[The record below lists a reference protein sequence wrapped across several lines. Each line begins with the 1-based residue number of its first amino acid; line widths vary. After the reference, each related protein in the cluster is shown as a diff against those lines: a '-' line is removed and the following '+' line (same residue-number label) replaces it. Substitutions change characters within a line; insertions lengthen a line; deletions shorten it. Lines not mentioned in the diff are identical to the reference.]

1 MEKYYVWRI
10 FEAFAYVRKYD
21 PILDNF
27 VYQELISIINRFVAL
42 YRIDDRSLCQIDY
55 ENLVGDLVCHFCDVV
70 RQYERKRWADCPQNR
85 VGYVFTSLRRETNR
99 LLHEELDR
107 FISSS
112 SRDKYENTVSVEK
125 WEQIDMDVRYSQPD
139 VDEFKFDLDK
149 WSDKERTFVRLLLE
163 KNKLIDIAKMMDLSY
178 ASVRRIK
185 DRLEEKLR
193 ERNRV
198 EE

>member
-42 YRIDDRSLCQIDY
+42 YRIDERSLCQIDY

-85 VGYVFTSLRRETNR
+85 VGYVFTSLRREANR

-107 FISSS
+107 FRFCSSEN
-112 SRDKYENTVSVEK
+112 KYEITVSAEK

-149 WSDKERTFVRLLLE
+149 WSDKERTLLFLLLD
-163 KNKLIDIAKMMDLSY
+163 KNRLAGAAEMMGISY
-178 ASVRRIK
+178 SSARRVW
-185 DRLEEKLR
+185 DRLQEKLR